1 LKRTI
6 SIMTGKGSV
15 KHNSRAF
22 HAENTDPERA
32 KFNICYANE
41 DIKEV
46 YCNIFGDAVKR
57 HNEKQT
63 RSDRC
68 ISDYYEKIRT
78 GKQEKLFHEIIIQI
92 GDMNNMSAISDNG
105 KLAQKIL
112 HEYMQSFRN
121 RNPNLYVFSAYLHMD
136 EATPHLHIDF
146 IPFTTNSGRG
156 LDTRVSMKKA
166 LENQG
171 FKGGTRSENER
182 NQWVYSEKEALSK
195 IMLNFDVEWE
205 QKGTKEKHLSLLEFE
220 KKKRSEEVDQLE
232 KEIEMIQNTLNKKE
246 AMINSIKVNISKET
260 QELKSI
266 KAKKV
271 KIESINNIEAK
282 PAILSNTKVVINKK
296 DFEDVKTIALKY
308 IAFDEDK
315 QNLARQ
321 IKAVSQE
328 NQKLKGELY
337 QYKSVK
343 NRLTISGLEAE
354 KSNLQTQI
362 NKITRFIESMGLKPQ
377 LENFLN
383 QKIGQIR

>member
-1 LKRTI
+1 
-6 SIMTGKGSV
+6 MTGKGSV